1 MNLTDERRKAM
12 YANKFNK
19 ARKQGFKSF
28 NYWNKE
34 IIPNATPQERLDD
47 SVKIRKSIMD
57 QALITK
63 EEKDLANKSKY
74 HSKKRTDVAFHGV
87 KRSSHAIGGIHGNET
102 QRMRK
107 GYAHHNE
114 RDRQATADLAKL
126 QGRKLNDSYDK
137 YM

>member
-34 IIPNATPQERLDD
+34 IIPNARPQQRLDD

-74 HSKKRTDVAFHGV
+74 HRKKRIDVSLHGV
-87 KRSSHAIGGIHGNET
+87 KRSNHTIGGLYGSDE

-107 GYAHHNE
+107 VYAHHNDNE
-114 RDRQATADLAKL
+114 KQEKVVNETVRGTK
-126 QGRKLNDSYDK
+126 NIS
-137 YM
+137 